1 MKTNRL
7 TPKKAKPVITPYSC
21 MCNTIDCILKD
32 NKTYREYADKV
43 RTEYAI
49 HEVIKTFRNEG
60 KFTNDYSSTT
70 SIHIRTTE
78 DPINITKCKMAK
90 EYLNMLIL
98 LEDTIKKN
106 NEFAKT
112 CDTRV
117 KPMIGLME
125 TNKTLGAVSFKLSKE
140 LLELQEKNE
149 WLENDNLERKQKEK
163 EHRRELKELKYMMS
177 KMTFNEIKTVEL
189 SSDEDLSDEEPE
201 PTEEQPE
208 PVKPIACIESIKP
221 NLIQTYEKVKNY
233 MVKNASSIGSIAK
246 RMNYNQSNILKVCD
260 SFINL
265 RRMRN
270 MEAHPETNDIID
282 DHEFLTLL
290 ELY

>member
-1 MKTNRL
+1 
-7 TPKKAKPVITPYSC
+7 
-21 MCNTIDCILKD
+21 
-32 NKTYREYADKV
+32 
-43 RTEYAI
+43 
-49 HEVIKTFRNEG
+49 
-60 KFTNDYSSTT
+60 
-70 SIHIRTTE
+70 
-78 DPINITKCKMAK
+78 
-90 EYLNMLIL
+90 MLIL

-125 TNKTLGAVSFKLSKE
+125 TNKTVVAVSFKLSKE

-201 PTEEQPE
+201 PTEEQTE
-208 PVKPIACIESIKP
+208 PVKPIAGIESVKL
-221 NLIQTYEKVKNY
+221 NLIQTYEKIKTY
-233 MVKNASSIGSIAK
+233 MIKNACSIGSIAK

-290 ELY
+290 ELYN